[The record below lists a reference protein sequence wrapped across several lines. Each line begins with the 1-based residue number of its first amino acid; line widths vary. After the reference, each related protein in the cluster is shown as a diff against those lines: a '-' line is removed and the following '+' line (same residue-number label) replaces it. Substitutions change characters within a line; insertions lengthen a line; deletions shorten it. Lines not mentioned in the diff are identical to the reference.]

1 MSMKAIVVA
10 DDKQRTMSWGE
21 APKPVPER
29 GQVRI
34 RIAATAV
41 NRADLLQRRGL
52 YPVPEGT
59 TEILGLEASGT
70 IEKVGD
76 GVSGWSEGE
85 EVCVLLEGGGY
96 AEFVV
101 VDASM
106 LLTKPDSV
114 SLVEAAAIPE
124 VFYTAYLNLYLEG
137 ELAPGETALIHAGA
151 SGVGTAALQLC
162 RAFGNTALATASG
175 SKLEICTALGA
186 SYVID
191 RHDQSFKKCIR
202 EWLDEGGVDVILD
215 PVGGSY
221 LNDNLSVLNKRGRLV
236 IIGLLGGAK
245 AEAHLGK
252 ILMNRIRIIGS
263 VLRSR
268 SREEKVEITASMK
281 EHVWPLFDQAKLKP
295 IIDTTLPIQQANE
308 AHQLLANN
316 ETSGK
321 VVLTIEGSD

>member
-1 MSMKAIVVA
+1 MNMKAIVVA
-10 DDKQRTMSWGE
+10 DDKQRTMSW
-21 APKPVPER
+21 ADVPKPDPGH

-34 RIAATAV
+34 RVAATAV

-52 YPVPEGT
+52 YPVPEGA

-70 IEKVGD
+70 IDAVGD
-76 GVSGWSEGE
+76 GVTGWSEGQ

-101 VDASM
+101 VDESM
-106 LLTKPDSV
+106 LLTVPDGV
-114 SLVEAAAIPE
+114 TLVEAAAIPE

-162 RAFGNTALATASG
+162 RAFGNTTVATASG
-175 SKLEICTALGA
+175 SKLEICTGLGA
-186 SYVID
+186 SYVVD
-191 RHDQSFKKCIR
+191 RNEQSFKKCIR
-202 EWLDEGGVDVILD
+202 EWLDDGGVDVILD
-215 PVGGSY
+215 PVGASY
-221 LNDNLSVLNKRGRLV
+221 FADNLSVLNKRGRLV

-252 ILMNRIRIIGS
+252 ILMNRQRIIGS

-268 SREEKVEITASMK
+268 SREEKVEITASIK
-281 EHVWPLFDQAKLKP
+281 KHVWPLFDEAKLRP
-295 IIDTTLPIQQANE
+295 IIDTTLPIQQAND

-321 VVLTIEGSD
+321 VVLTIGQ